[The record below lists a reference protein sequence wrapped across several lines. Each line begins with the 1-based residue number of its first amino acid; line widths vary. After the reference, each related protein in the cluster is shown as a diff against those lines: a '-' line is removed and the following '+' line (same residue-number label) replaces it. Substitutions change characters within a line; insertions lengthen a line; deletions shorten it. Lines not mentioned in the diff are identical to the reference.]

1 MSSMLNIGASGLMAQ
16 TSQLTTI
23 GNNIA
28 NSSTAGYKAS
38 HVSFADSFY
47 NVSGREANGA
57 LNQSGQGVRV
67 AGTLADWST
76 GASQETAISTNL
88 SIMGD
93 GFLPVEYG
101 GETLFTRNGSF
112 AWTDY
117 SLLSGGAQTGYA
129 LALPNGAALQDVNQD
144 LILFDA
150 IPTSM
155 DISSDGTMTVADA
168 TITQGSGVLGLQLFG
183 NPDALMHLEGGLF
196 QQSAEA
202 IPSSSLVTPGT
213 NGSGGLRQGQL
224 ELSNVDLVTEFTGM
238 IAAQRAFQANSRT
251 ITTADELLQEIM
263 GLKR

>member
-1 MSSMLNIGASGLMAQ
+1 MLNIGASGLLAQ
-16 TSQLTTI
+16 TSQLDSI

-28 NSSTAGYKAS
+28 NSSTAGYKAT
-38 HVSFADSFY
+38 HMSFAESFY
-47 NVSGREANGA
+47 NVSGREANGVV
-57 LNQSGQGVRV
+57 NQGGQGVRV
-67 AGTLADWST
+67 AGALGDWSS
-76 GASQETAISTNL
+76 GASQDTGIATNL

-93 GFLPVEYG
+93 GFLPVLSG

-155 DISSDGTMTVADA
+155 DIDSTGAITVTDA
-168 TITQGSGVLGLQLFG
+168 TITQGSGALGLQLFG
-183 NPDALMHLEGGLF
+183 NPDALVHTEGGLF
-196 QQSAEA
+196 QQSADA
-202 IPSSSLVTPGT
+202 IPSSTLVTPGT